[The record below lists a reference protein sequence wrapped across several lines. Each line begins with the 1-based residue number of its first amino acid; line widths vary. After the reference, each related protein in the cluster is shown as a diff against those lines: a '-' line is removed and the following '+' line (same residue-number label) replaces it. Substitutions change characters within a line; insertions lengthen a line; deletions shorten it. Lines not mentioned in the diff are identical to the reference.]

1 MYKLLV
7 PLVSITLLAGCAAT
21 ADSKKIS
28 YNTVVHNNTAID
40 YKFDRLS
47 KSCSLDEQRRL
58 KAADAVMAVIVNRIN
73 SGDAD
78 PNLYTAG
85 NRLYKLVGKFY
96 RNSISSQKCLKEV
109 EIIRNYYDLSYKS
122 S

>member
-7 PLVSITLLAGCAAT
+7 PLVSITFLAGCAAN
-21 ADSKKIS
+21 ADGKKIS
-28 YNTVVHNNTAID
+28 YNTVHNNTAID

-47 KSCSLDEQRRL
+47 KSCSLDRQQQL
-58 KAADAVMAVIVNRIN
+58 KSADAVMAVIVNRIN
-73 SGDAD
+73 SGDTD

-85 NRLYKLVGKFY
+85 TRLYKLVGKFY

-109 EIIRNYYDLSYKS
+109 EIIRDYYVLSHKS